1 MYVNIKIICICRQEQ
16 AWLHHPWNINH
27 LCSGYQDY
35 GELSFVAHAIWNKT
49 CHFKDKET
57 DVAGG
62 MGGGGAESK
71 GKDISCLLSRKR
83 LCFWGLL
90 VPRSLMPHFPSTQAS
105 QVLFRQPPVSP
116 AVSPGS
122 CLLSWVSCLPFVLLV
137 QSKKMLNDWGSRTGI
152 SFVSSEEMGPGVQS
166 IVGNNGN
173 LVNSFNKCLLG
184 TYHAD
189 RHHLSGKQP
198 WIQRE

>member
-1 MYVNIKIICICRQEQ
+1 MYVNIKIICTCRQEQ

-90 VPRSLMPHFPSTQAS
+90 VPRSLTPHFPSTQLARFS
-105 QVLFRQPPVSP
+105 SVNPRYLQLCLL
-116 AVSPGS
+116 AAACCPGS
-122 CLLSWVSCLPFVLLV
+122 AAYPLFSWSNPRRCW
-137 QSKKMLNDWGSRTGI
+137 MTG
-152 SFVSSEEMGPGVQS
+152 GVAQ
-166 IVGNNGN
+166 VFP
-173 LVNSFNKCLLG
+173 LC
-184 TYHAD
+184 
-189 RHHLSGKQP
+189 HLRKWAQVYSP
-198 WIQRE
+198 